1 MNCAINLH
9 LNEEEYFDIFKRKV
23 LNLQLCFNTDY
34 FSYMKVK
41 VLSLKKTSY
50 YRKFVNISVRVTLL
64 SFLNMEIAEK
74 PIDEIVVS
82 FTKIN

>member
-9 LNEEEYFDIFKRKV
+9 LNEGEYFDIFKRKV

-41 VLSLKKTSY
+41 VLSLRKTSY

-64 SFLNMEIAEK
+64 SFLNM
-74 PIDEIVVS
+74 
-82 FTKIN
+82 

>member
-9 LNEEEYFDIFKRKV
+9 LNEGEYFEIFKRKV

-41 VLSLKKTSY
+41 VLSLTGNS
-50 YRKFVNISVRVTLL
+50 
-64 SFLNMEIAEK
+64 
-74 PIDEIVVS
+74 
-82 FTKIN
+82 